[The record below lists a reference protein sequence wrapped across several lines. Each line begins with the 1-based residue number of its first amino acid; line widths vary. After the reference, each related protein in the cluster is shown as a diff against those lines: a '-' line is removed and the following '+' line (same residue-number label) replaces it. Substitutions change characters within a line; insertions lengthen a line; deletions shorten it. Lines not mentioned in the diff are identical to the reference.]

1 MNQGHDC
8 GCDHWSWAC
17 LTYEMMTRKLPHHRR
32 GMDQL
37 ELFRAIANNIYAFPT
52 DGSIAGNAKHLI
64 KKVLVVK
71 PKKRLG
77 SLAGGVDDIYAHP
90 WFADVD
96 FGALRRKEVKAPWLP
111 EIKDP
116 LDASKFQSWDLEDVT
131 KRSFPEISPK
141 KHKIFNDF

>member
-1 MNQGHDC
+1 MNKGHDYA
-8 GCDHWSWAC
+8 CDHWSWAV
-17 LTYEMMTRKLPHHRR
+17 LTYEMMARKVPHHRR

-52 DGSIAGNAKHLI
+52 DGSIGGNVKRLI
-64 KKVLVVK
+64 KKVLVVN

-90 WFADVD
+90 WFEDVD
-96 FGALRRKEVKAPWLP
+96 FAALRRKEIEAPWLP
-111 EIKDP
+111 QITDP
-116 LDASKFQSWDLEDVT
+116 LDTSKFQTWDLEDVT
-131 KRSFPEISPK
+131 KRKYPEISPR